1 MSARSAALVLDIL
14 SDADARLP
22 GFGVSTPFDFAF
34 PLAAK
39 TGTSRHFTDNWA
51 VGVTG
56 RFTVAVWVGNF
67 NGRPMEGVSGV
78 TGAGPLLHRA
88 VLAAAARYNP
98 GVLPTPAEAGAISA
112 RICRLSG
119 MLATAE
125 CPDAVEWFAPGTEPK
140 DQCTWH
146 DRGRVVLPQLYT
158 EWLDQ
163 ARAMDAKPAGG
174 AQMPGSP
181 AGFRILSPLDGDRYA
196 VPPSVD
202 ARYATIALRASGAS
216 GAVTWTVDDRPVASA
231 RLPLVHGAHVVRAT
245 SAGESREVRITVD

>member
-14 SDADARLP
+14 SDADARVP
-22 GFGVSTPFDFAF
+22 GFGISTPFDFAF
-34 PLAAK
+34 PVAAK

-51 VGVTG
+51 VGVTR

-88 VLAAAARYNP
+88 VLATAARYTP
-98 GVLPTPAEAGAISA
+98 GVLPTPAETGAIST

-125 CPDAVEWFAPGTEPK
+125 CPDAVEWFTPGTEPK
-140 DQCTWH
+140 EICTWH
-146 DRGRVVLPQLYT
+146 DHGRVVLPQLYA

-163 ARAMDAKPAGG
+163 ARALDAKPS
-174 AQMPGSP
+174 GSSQGSGLP

-202 ARYATIALRASGAS
+202 ARYATIALRATGAS
-216 GAVTWTVDDRPVASA
+216 GTVRWTVDDRPVASA
-231 RLPLVHGAHVVRAT
+231 RLPLVRGTHVVRAL
-245 SAGESREVRITVD
+245 SGGESREVRITVD